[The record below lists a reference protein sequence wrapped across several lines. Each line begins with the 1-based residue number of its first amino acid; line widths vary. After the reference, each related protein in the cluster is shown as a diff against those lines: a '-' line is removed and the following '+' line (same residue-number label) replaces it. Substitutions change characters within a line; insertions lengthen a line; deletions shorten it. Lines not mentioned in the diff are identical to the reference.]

1 MTRAGL
7 ILIAENKIALIERH
21 RTGQHYFVFPGGRV
35 EENESLTEAVIREAY
50 EELGL
55 NVTPEKLV
63 AVVTF
68 CGLPQYYYQVIVN
81 DGVFGAGKGP
91 EMMGL
96 YPEENGT
103 YVAVWKSIDELRSV
117 DLRPAPL
124 IPFIEAGLC
133 GYWPNEPQHI
143 VEPDHDG

>member
-7 ILIAENKIALIERH
+7 ILIQEDKIALIERY
-21 RTGQHYFVFPGGRV
+21 RAGQHYFIIPGGQV
-35 EENESLTEAVIREAY
+35 EKNESLTAAVIREAF

-55 NVTPEKLV
+55 NVFPEKLV
-63 AVVTF
+63 AVVSF
-68 CGLPQYYYQVIVN
+68 FDKPQYYYQVTVT

-103 YVAVWKSIDELRSV
+103 YLAVWKSIDALRSI

-124 IPFIEAGLC
+124 IPLIEAALQGE
-133 GYWPNEPQHI
+133 WPDQPLNLY
-143 VEPDHDG
+143 EPDQS

>member
-7 ILIAENKIALIERH
+7 ILIQEDKIALIERY
-21 RTGQHYFVFPGGRV
+21 RAGQHYFIIPGGQV
-35 EENESLTEAVIREAY
+35 EKNESLTAAVIREAF

-55 NVTPEKLV
+55 NVFPEKLV
-63 AVVTF
+63 AVVSF
-68 CGLPQYYYQVIVN
+68 FDKPQYYYQVTVT

-103 YVAVWKSIDELRSV
+103 YVAVWKSIDALRSI

-124 IPFIEAGLC
+124 IPLIEAALQGE
-133 GYWPNEPQHI
+133 WPDQPLNLY
-143 VEPDHDG
+143 EPDQS

>member
-7 ILIAENKIALIERH
+7 ILIQEDKIALIERY
-21 RTGQHYFVFPGGRV
+21 RAGQHYFIIPGGQV
-35 EENESLTEAVIREAY
+35 EKDESLTAAVIREAF

-55 NVTPEKLV
+55 NVFPEKLV
-63 AVVTF
+63 AVVSF
-68 CGLPQYYYQVIVN
+68 FDKPQYYYQVTVT

-91 EMMGL
+91 EMMGH

-103 YVAVWKSIDELRSV
+103 YLAVWKSIDALRSI

-124 IPFIEAGLC
+124 IPLIEAALQGE
-133 GYWPNEPQHI
+133 WPDQPLNLY
-143 VEPDHDG
+143 EPDQS

>member
-7 ILIAENKIALIERH
+7 ILIQEDKIALIERY
-21 RTGQHYFVFPGGRV
+21 RAGQHYFIIPGGQV
-35 EENESLTEAVIREAY
+35 EKDESLTAAVIREAF

-55 NVTPEKLV
+55 NVFPEKLV
-63 AVVTF
+63 AVVSF
-68 CGLPQYYYQVIVN
+68 FDKPQYYYQVTVT

-96 YPEENGT
+96 YSEENGT
-103 YVAVWKSIDELRSV
+103 YLAVWKSIDALRSI

-124 IPFIEAGLC
+124 IPLIEAAKQGK
-133 GYWPNEPQHI
+133 WPDQPLNI
-143 VEPDHDG
+143 YEPDQS